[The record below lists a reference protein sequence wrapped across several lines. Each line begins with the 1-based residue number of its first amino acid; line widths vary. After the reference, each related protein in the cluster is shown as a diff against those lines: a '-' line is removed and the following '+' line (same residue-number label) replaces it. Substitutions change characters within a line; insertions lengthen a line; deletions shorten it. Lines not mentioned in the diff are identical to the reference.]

1 MQPFGGQGNVSFGA
15 GGPTNFFD
23 MAGRGSHQPS
33 PFDNM
38 IGADNVS
45 LKLNNND
52 QRDSGLGFPSQQ
64 VPKNGLMMVPMN
76 HG

>member
-52 QRDSGLGFPSQQ
+52 
-64 VPKNGLMMVPMN
+64 
-76 HG
+76 